1 MRVVT
6 QVASNAAPSVPENS
20 GSERVIR
27 SEGRMSMMAVNVRMM
42 SDTWFWRGV

>member
-1 MRVVT
+1 
-6 QVASNAAPSVPENS
+6 
-20 GSERVIR
+20 VIR